1 MDNLYKNILITGA
14 SSGIGEGLAIFYAQ
28 NGAENL
34 FICGRNKERLK
45 IVAEKCK
52 KYCKNVFE
60 EVLDVTDK
68 KKTFAWVEKCNKKSA
83 LDLVVANAGIGTCDD
98 SHEATYQTFEVNIFG
113 VLNTS
118 LPAIETFKKN
128 TKAKD
133 KTLAIVSSI
142 AGYHGLCTCP
152 DYSAS
157 KACMKA
163 WGEAQRVKLKQLGIN
178 VTVIC
183 PGFVKSRITDQNT
196 CAMPGILEIDEAA
209 KVISEGLNKKKAII
223 AFPWYLRLSTWLL
236 SILPN
241 KLSDKIYC
249 RLPDKA

>member
-45 IVAEKCK
+45 LVAEKCRK
-52 KYCKNVFE
+52 FCKNVFE

-98 SHEATYQTFEVNIFG
+98 SHEATYQTFDVNIFG

-118 LPAIETFKKN
+118 LPAIEAFKKN
-128 TKAKD
+128 TKTLKI
-133 KTLAIVSSI
+133 KTTWQNSATITKLKKKKTYYIRVR
-142 AGYHGLCTCP
+142 GYNKHGKGNW
-152 DYSAS
+152 S
-157 KACMKA
+157 KTMK
-163 WGEAQRVKLKQLGIN
+163 VKLK
-178 VTVIC
+178 
-183 PGFVKSRITDQNT
+183 
-196 CAMPGILEIDEAA
+196 
-209 KVISEGLNKKKAII
+209 
-223 AFPWYLRLSTWLL
+223 
-236 SILPN
+236 
-241 KLSDKIYC
+241 
-249 RLPDKA
+249 